1 MCNLFH
7 HTTSAEAMRQLFDG
21 MVNEAGNIETGEVY
35 PDQTAPILTKR
46 GEAHVLRK
54 ARWGLPSPPQFH
66 SPSGID
72 RGVTNV
78 RNINSPHW
86 RRWLGPANRCLV
98 PVGRF
103 AEPRPDGKGSG
114 NAWFKLRADGPMF
127 FAGIW
132 VPAWTSIRKLKDG
145 ATTDDLFAFL
155 TCAPN
160 AEVAALHPKAMPV
173 ILTGAGEW
181 EAWLSEPWP
190 IAKLLQCPLLDGS
203 LEIVE

>member
-1 MCNLFH
+1 
-7 HTTSAEAMRQLFDG
+7 
-21 MVNEAGNIETGEVY
+21 
-35 PDQTAPILTKR
+35 
-46 GEAHVLRK
+46 
-54 ARWGLPSPPQFH
+54 
-66 SPSGID
+66 
-72 RGVTNV
+72 
-78 RNINSPHW
+78 
-86 RRWLGPANRCLV
+86 
-98 PVGRF
+98 
-103 AEPRPDGKGSG
+103 
-114 NAWFKLRADGPMF
+114 MF

>member
-1 MCNLFH
+1 
-7 HTTSAEAMRQLFDG
+7 
-21 MVNEAGNIETGEVY
+21 
-35 PDQTAPILTKR
+35 
-46 GEAHVLRK
+46 
-54 ARWGLPSPPQFH
+54 
-66 SPSGID
+66 
-72 RGVTNV
+72 
-78 RNINSPHW
+78 
-86 RRWLGPANRCLV
+86 
-98 PVGRF
+98 
-103 AEPRPDGKGSG
+103 
-114 NAWFKLRADGPMF
+114 MF

-173 ILTGAGEW
+173 ILTVSDERK
-181 EAWLSEPWP
+181 AWLSEPWP